1 MTQLFPCCTVS
12 AAISECLGYSQIS
25 CYSFRFCGIMRTK
38 LRKYLVNHF
47 IILKDCSWTLLFL
60 PDDMNNWLLTS
71 LNQIGTIYSKYILKI
86 CEDVGP
92 ILQKQSLTNS
102 RLFHNFL
109 YWYSANCIYFSKCP
123 TIIFSKHIFK
133 NDVSIKKPCR
143 MGTRDFVCT

>member
-92 ILQKQSLTNS
+92 ILQKQSLTKPITN
-102 RLFHNFL
+102 
-109 YWYSANCIYFSKCP
+109 I
-123 TIIFSKHIFK
+123 TILPITSVGRCVCLGYVIMTGWDREPGGMGNITKIF
-133 NDVSIKKPCR
+133 R
-143 MGTRDFVCT
+143 